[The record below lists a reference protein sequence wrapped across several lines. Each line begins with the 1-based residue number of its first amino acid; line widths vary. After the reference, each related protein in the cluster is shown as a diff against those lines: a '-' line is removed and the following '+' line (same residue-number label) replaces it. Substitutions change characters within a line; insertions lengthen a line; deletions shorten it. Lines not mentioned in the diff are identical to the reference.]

1 MSIVLTG
8 MPASGKSVLA
18 KLLSKELGMPYIDID
33 KVIENKENMLIKDI
47 FAKHGEAYFR
57 DLETSAI
64 LSVSSGFVVSTGGGA
79 VLRPENVSHLKSIGK
94 IFFINRD
101 IELIRKANHLNRPLL
116 NNLKDIENIYNARID
131 IYKST
136 ADFIIDN
143 NSTLKNAL
151 SQILLCLNSEI
162 K

>member
-101 IELIRKANHLNRPLL
+101 IKLIRKANHLNRPLL

-151 SQILLCLNSEI
+151 SQILLCLNQ
-162 K
+162 

>member
-151 SQILLCLNSEI
+151 SQILLCL
-162 K
+162 KQ

>member
-33 KVIENKENMLIKDI
+33 KVIENKETMLIKDI

-57 DLETSAI
+57 DLETKTI
-64 LSVSSGFVVSTGGGA
+64 LSISSGFIVSTGGGA
-79 VLRPENVSHLKSIGK
+79 VLRPENINHLKSIGK
-94 IFFINRD
+94 IFFINRN

-116 NNLKDIENIYNARID
+116 NNLKNIENIYNSRLD

-143 NSTLKNAL
+143 NSTLEDAL
-151 SQILLCLNSEI
+151 AQILLCL
-162 K
+162 KQ